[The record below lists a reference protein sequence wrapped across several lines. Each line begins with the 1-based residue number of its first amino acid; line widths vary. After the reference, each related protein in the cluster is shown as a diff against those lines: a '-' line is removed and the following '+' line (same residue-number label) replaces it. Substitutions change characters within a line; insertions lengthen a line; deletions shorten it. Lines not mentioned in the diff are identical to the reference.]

1 MTFNKKHLFGLSII
15 LTLFFFAC
23 SSEEYTSA
31 KLYLQ
36 QQDWEKAE
44 EFLIKA
50 MAVEPDNPE
59 IPFRLGHD
67 IYARRGDWE
76 KMDEVFKKAM
86 AIDPERPILQ
96 GQPVKEYVELS
107 RKQHWTDVYNQGV
120 NYFNK
125 SREMTGDERLAMLQ
139 KAIDAFLKATIIK
152 SDESQAYAL
161 LATCYYQ
168 IGEKQKSGEMIEQA
182 VKRNPEDA
190 AINYTAGQIF
200 LQLDDLDRAFPYFLK
215 AVELDP
221 HNAKAIR
228 SLAQAYYDMGNTEE
242 SIRTYETAIREE
254 TNLRTRADLYFNLGI
269 LYDKVGNFEMAEEN
283 FLNALDLNPEDQEA
297 ILGMA
302 QTFEKSEK
310 WRKAEKFYKELI
322 SLDPENPVYYRG
334 MARVQMK
341 QGNPDEAQ
349 RYFRKAKKLEN

>member
-1 MTFNKKHLFGLSII
+1 MTSNKKHLFGLSII

-23 SSEEYTSA
+23 SSEENTSA

-36 QQDWEKAE
+36 QQEWEKAE

-67 IYARRGDWE
+67 IYARKGDWE

-96 GQPVKEYVELS
+96 GQPVKEYVEIS

-125 SREMTGDERLAMLQ
+125 SREMTGDERIAMLQ

-182 VKRNPEDA
+182 VQRNPEDA
-190 AINYTAGQIF
+190 TINYTAGQIF

-215 AVELDP
+215 AVELDS

-228 SLAQAYYDMGNTEE
+228 SLAQAYYDLGNTAE

-254 TNLRTRADLYFNLGI
+254 TDYKVRADLYFNLGI

-322 SLDPENPVYYRG
+322 SLDPENPIYYRG

-349 RYFRKAKKLEN
+349 YYFRKAKKLEN

>member
-1 MTFNKKHLFGLSII
+1 MTFNKKYLFGLSVL

-36 QQDWEKAE
+36 QQEWEKAE

-50 MAVEPDNPE
+50 MVVEPDNPE

-67 IYARRGDWE
+67 IYARKGDWE

-86 AIDPERPILQ
+86 AIDPERPILM
-96 GQPVKEYVELS
+96 GQSVKEYVELS

-120 NYFNK
+120 NYFNR
-125 SREMTGDERLAMLQ
+125 SREMQGDERITMLQ
-139 KAIDAFLKATIIK
+139 KAIDAFLNATIIK
-152 SDESQAYAL
+152 EDEPQAYAL

-168 IGEKQKSGEMIEQA
+168 IGEKQKSADMIVKA
-182 VKRNPEDA
+182 VQRNPEDA
-190 AINYTAGQIF
+190 TINYTAGQIF
-200 LQLDDLDRAFPYFLK
+200 LQLDDLDQAFPYFVK

-242 SIRTYETAIREE
+242 SIQTYETAIREE
-254 TNLRTRADLYFNLGI
+254 TNLRVRADLYFNLGI
-269 LYDKVGNFEMAEEN
+269 LYDKVGNFELAEDN
-283 FLNALDLNPEDQEA
+283 FLNAVDLNPEDQEA

-302 QTFEKSEK
+302 QTFEMSEK

-341 QGNPDEAQ
+341 QGNLDEAQ
-349 RYFRKAKKLEN
+349 RYYQKSKKLEN